1 MWKWQV
7 KQTIVFSDKF
17 LYDVKGLEVQ
27 VFEYFDKVIFTYT
40 PASVKS
46 TKNRPLMQIHA
57 LLVY

>member
-1 MWKWQV
+1 MNM
-7 KQTIVFSDKF
+7 T
-17 LYDVKGLEVQ
+17 YYPEVQ

-57 LLVY
+57 NS